1 MVFHLDAH
9 QALAAGSAAH
19 APVVVHAAVPIIPIL
34 LLPFIL
40 VFFVVIFPLWGISLG
55 VLGLV
60 LLLLRGLSK
69 ATNGALDGPAAA
81 VHRAFRWVLTFAGF
95 TERGKE
101 SVQS

>member
-1 MVFHLDAH
+1 MFHLDAH
-9 QALAAGSAAH
+9 QALAAGSAAN

-40 VFFVVIFPLWGISLG
+40 IFFVIIFPLWGITLG

-69 ATNGALDGPAAA
+69 VTNGALDGAATA

-95 TERGKE
+95 TERGNE
-101 SVQS
+101 SAHS